1 MRDAPPENVEIV
13 AVEELIHGTSLSR
26 VISMNQAQDMLMCQ
40 AARWRKEEERPA
52 SEGGP
57 YRGTV
62 RRLVSYKEYGQVAK
76 DTSLGSTTARLCH
89 LEKQF
94 GRDVAAAKAL
104 DVVFV
109 EFALAAQDLGDDAG
123 GAEDIGEVFLQEAVL
138 VHEELEDF

>member
-26 VISMNQAQDMLMCQ
+26 VISMNQAQDMLMCR

-94 GRDVAAAKAL
+94 GRDVEAAAQAL
-104 DVVFV
+104 DVILVDL
-109 EFALAAQDLGDDAG
+109 ALAAEDLGDDAG
-123 GAEDIGEVFLQEAVL
+123 CAEDIGKVFLEEAVL
-138 VHEELEDF
+138 VH